1 MFDRTGT
8 APEDE
13 SASARRFS
21 GPLAFRTTER
31 QTNRPFHLAVDN
43 MPNAMLVVG
52 SSGEILASN
61 RAADGFFLPGSGQL
75 TGRQIDDLLPDLS
88 IALDGE
94 SWSRF
99 CDRPQTRT
107 LGGDRPLTAVRSDG
121 AVVPIEIRLKT
132 VVDAAIPHVFAS
144 LSDVSERVM
153 QEARQAAAAAGQLHV
168 QRVIADLAARLLT
181 ADDIALDETIVD
193 GLRQVAEALKL
204 DQAIL
209 WHKQRDQAIAPPYS
223 WSRLPQA
230 PSAVLETSSLLLIA
244 TKLARGATAC
254 FTRLEDVPGAGETL
268 RRQGMRSVAVIPVET
283 SRGDALARGAL
294 AFSTRAVD
302 QEWHPLAI
310 EQLRALSSI
319 LGQALARKAAPMSS
333 HALEESRPTRGHEPA
348 EPVQSRPR
356 GSMARLSRPI
366 VCEGPALRTALTQI
380 DQVAQTP
387 ATVLL
392 LGETGVGKDVFA
404 QAIHELSPRGH
415 RQMIRVS
422 CAAIPSA
429 LIESELFGRERGA
442 FTGALTRQIGRF
454 EAAHQSTLFLDE
466 IGDLPAEV
474 QVKLLR
480 VLQERVIERLGSVQP
495 IKVDVRIVAATNRNL
510 EQAVRDK
517 TFRED
522 LFYRLNVFPIVV
534 PPLRERVEDI
544 PALAWEFVDEF
555 SKTFG
560 KPIESISKE
569 SMRQF
574 EQYQR
579 PGNVREL
586 RNVIE
591 RAIILATGP
600 CLMVPLPES
609 GPVRPSP
616 SGQTLRNLEIDHIRA
631 TLESTNWRV
640 RGHGGAAE
648 RLGLKPTTLEGRM
661 AKLGLTRPKH
671 V

>member
-8 APEDE
+8 APEEE
-13 SASARRFS
+13 STSARRFS
-21 GPLAFRTTER
+21 APLAFRTTER
-31 QTNRPFHLAVDN
+31 PGNRPFHLAVDN
-43 MPNAMLVVG
+43 LPNAMLVIG
-52 SSGEILASN
+52 GSGEILASN
-61 RAADGFFLPGSGQL
+61 RAADGFFLHGSGQL
-75 TGRQIDDLLPDLS
+75 AGRQIDDLLPDVS

-121 AVVPIEIRLKT
+121 AVVPIEVRLKT
-132 VVDAAIPHVFAS
+132 VVDAAIPHIFAS
-144 LSDVSERVM
+144 LTDVTERVM
-153 QEARQAAAAAGQLHV
+153 QEARQKGAAAAQLHLHH
-168 QRVIADLAARLLT
+168 VIADLAARLVT
-181 ADDIALDETIVD
+181 VDAVALDETIVD
-193 GLRQVAEALKL
+193 GLEKVADALTL

-209 WHKQRDQAIAPPYS
+209 WQKPSDDAMPPAYS
-223 WSRLPQA
+223 WSRLPQS
-230 PSAVLETSSLLLIA
+230 PSAVLEMSSLLLVA
-244 TKLARGATAC
+244 TKLAPGGTAC

-283 SRGDALARGAL
+283 SGGDPLARGAL
-294 AFSTRAVD
+294 AFSSRAID
-302 QEWHPLAI
+302 QEWHPLVI
-310 EQLRALSSI
+310 EQLRVVSGI
-319 LGQALARKAAPMSS
+319 LGQALVRKASS
-333 HALEESRPTRGHEPA
+333 ARPLPALEEARRTREHEPA
-348 EPVQSRPR
+348 ETSQPRSRNA
-356 GSMARLSRPI
+356 ARLSRLI
-366 VCEGPALRTALTQI
+366 VCEGPALRPALTQI

-517 TFRED
+517 AFRED

-555 SKTFG
+555 SKAFG

-574 EQYQR
+574 QQYQW

-591 RAIILATGP
+591 RAMILATGP
-600 CLMVPLPES
+600 CLTQLPES
-609 GPVRPSP
+609 GPVHQSP
-616 SGQTLRNLEIDHIRA
+616 SGQTLRSLEIDHIRA

-661 AKLGLTRPKH
+661 AKLGLARPKRA
-671 V
+671 

>member
-21 GPLAFRTTER
+21 GPLAFRTAER
-31 QTNRPFHLAVDN
+31 QHNRPFHLAVDN
-43 MPNAMLVVG
+43 MPNAMLVVAG
-52 SSGEILASN
+52 SGEILASN
-61 RAADGFFLPGSGQL
+61 RAADGLFLHGSGQL

-121 AVVPIEIRLKT
+121 SVVPIEIRLKT
-132 VVDAAIPHVFAS
+132 IADAAIPHIFAS
-144 LSDVSERVM
+144 LTDVTDRVM
-153 QEARQAAAAAGQLHV
+153 HETRQDAVAAAQLQL
-168 QRVIADLAARLLT
+168 QRVIADLAARLVT
-181 ADDIALDETIVD
+181 VDDIALDETIVD

-204 DQAIL
+204 DHAIL
-209 WHKQRDQAIAPPYS
+209 WHKALDHATPPYS
-223 WSRLPQA
+223 WSRLPQSPGA
-230 PSAVLETSSLLLIA
+230 ALEMSSLLLIA
-244 TKLARGATAC
+244 TKLDAGGTAC
-254 FTRLEDVPGAGETL
+254 FTHLEDVPGAGEAL
-268 RRQGMRSVAVIPVET
+268 RRQGMRSLAVIPVEA
-283 SRGDALARGAL
+283 SGGDALARGAL
-294 AFSTRAVD
+294 AFSSRAVD

-310 EQLRALSSI
+310 EQLRVVSGI
-319 LGQALARKAAPMSS
+319 LGQALARKAAATSPQ
-333 HALEESRPTRGHEPA
+333 APEEGRRARGPEPA
-348 EPVQSRPR
+348 EPFQSRPR
-356 GSMARLSRPI
+356 GSMARMSRLI
-366 VCEGPALRTALTQI
+366 VCEGPALRPALTQI
-380 DQVAQTP
+380 EQVAQTP

-404 QAIHELSPRGH
+404 QAIHELSPRSQ

-495 IKVDVRIVAATNRNL
+495 IKVDVRIIAATNRNL

-555 SKTFG
+555 SKSFG

-574 EQYQR
+574 QQYQW

-591 RAIILATGP
+591 RAMILATGT
-600 CLMVPLPES
+600 CLTVQLPES
-609 GPVRPSP
+609 GPVPQSP
-616 SGQTLRNLEIDHIRA
+616 SGQTLRSLEIDHIRA
-631 TLESTNWRV
+631 ILESTNWRV

-661 AKLGLTRPKH
+661 AKLGLTRPKRA
-671 V
+671 

>member
-1 MFDRTGT
+1 M
-8 APEDE
+8 
-13 SASARRFS
+13 
-21 GPLAFRTTER
+21 
-31 QTNRPFHLAVDN
+31 
-43 MPNAMLVVG
+43 G
-52 SSGEILASN
+52 SSSI
-61 RAADGFFLPGSGQL
+61 GSGQL
-75 TGRQIDDLLPDLS
+75 TGRRIDDLLPDLS

-94 SWSRF
+94 PWSRF

-121 AVVPIEIRLKT
+121 SVVSIEIRLKT
-132 VVDAAIPHVFAS
+132 IVDAAPHVFAS
-144 LSDVSERVM
+144 LTDVTERVTH
-153 QEARQAAAAAGQLHV
+153 EARQAAAAAAQLHL
-168 QRVIADLAARLLT
+168 QHVIADLAARLVT
-181 ADDIALDETIVD
+181 ADDIALDEAIVD
-193 GLRQVAEALKL
+193 GLRQVAEALML

-209 WHKQRDQAIAPPYS
+209 WHQPLDHAIPPPYA
-223 WSRLPQA
+223 WSRLPQS
-230 PSAVLETSSLLLIA
+230 PSAALEMSSLLLIA
-244 TKLARGATAC
+244 TKLGPGGSAC

-268 RRQGMRSVAVIPVET
+268 RRQGMRSLAVIPVET
-283 SRGDALARGAL
+283 SGGDALARGAL

-302 QEWHPLAI
+302 QEWHPLVI
-310 EQLRALSSI
+310 EQLRVVSGI
-319 LGQALARKAAPMSS
+319 LGQALARKAAPASPD
-333 HALEESRPTRGHEPA
+333 APA
-348 EPVQSRPR
+348 QTFQSRPR
-356 GSMARLSRPI
+356 GAVARLSRLI
-366 VCEGPALRTALTQI
+366 VCEGPALRPALSQI

-404 QAIHELSPRGH
+404 QALHELSPRGH

-574 EQYQR
+574 QQYQW

-591 RAIILATGP
+591 RAMILATGP
-600 CLMVPLPES
+600 CLTVQLPES
-609 GPVRPSP
+609 GPVHQSP
-616 SGQTLRNLEIDHIRA
+616 SGQTLRSLEIDHIRA
-631 TLESTNWRV
+631 ILESTNWRV

-661 AKLGLTRPKH
+661 AKLGLTRPKR

>member
-1 MFDRTGT
+1 M
-8 APEDE
+8 
-13 SASARRFS
+13 AR
-21 GPLAFRTTER
+21 
-31 QTNRPFHLAVDN
+31 
-43 MPNAMLVVG
+43 M
-52 SSGEILASN
+52 
-61 RAADGFFLPGSGQL
+61 
-75 TGRQIDDLLPDLS
+75 
-88 IALDGE
+88 
-94 SWSRF
+94 
-99 CDRPQTRT
+99 
-107 LGGDRPLTAVRSDG
+107 
-121 AVVPIEIRLKT
+121 
-132 VVDAAIPHVFAS
+132 
-144 LSDVSERVM
+144 
-153 QEARQAAAAAGQLHV
+153 
-168 QRVIADLAARLLT
+168 
-181 ADDIALDETIVD
+181 
-193 GLRQVAEALKL
+193 
-204 DQAIL
+204 
-209 WHKQRDQAIAPPYS
+209 
-223 WSRLPQA
+223 SRL
-230 PSAVLETSSLLLIA
+230 
-244 TKLARGATAC
+244 
-254 FTRLEDVPGAGETL
+254 
-268 RRQGMRSVAVIPVET
+268 
-283 SRGDALARGAL
+283 
-294 AFSTRAVD
+294 
-302 QEWHPLAI
+302 
-310 EQLRALSSI
+310 
-319 LGQALARKAAPMSS
+319 
-333 HALEESRPTRGHEPA
+333 
-348 EPVQSRPR
+348 
-356 GSMARLSRPI
+356 I
-366 VCEGPALRTALTQI
+366 VCEGPALRPALTQI
-380 DQVAQTP
+380 EQVAQTP

-404 QAIHELSPRGH
+404 QAIHELSPRSQ

-517 TFRED
+517 AFRED

-555 SKTFG
+555 SKAFG

-574 EQYQR
+574 QQYQW

-591 RAIILATGP
+591 RAMILATGP
-600 CLMVPLPES
+600 CLTAQLPES
-609 GPVRPSP
+609 GPVHQSP
-616 SGQTLRNLEIDHIRA
+616 SGQTLRSLEIDHIRA
-631 TLESTNWRV
+631 TLETSNWRV

-661 AKLGLTRPKH
+661 AKLGLTRPRRA
-671 V
+671 

>member
-8 APEDE
+8 VPEDE
-13 SASARRFS
+13 SAPARRFS

-31 QTNRPFHLAVDN
+31 QTTRAFQLAVDN

-52 SSGEILASN
+52 GSGEILASN
-61 RAADGFFLPGSGQL
+61 RAADGLFLIGSGQL
-75 TGRQIDDLLPDLS
+75 AGRRIDDLLPDLP

-94 SWSRF
+94 SWSLL
-99 CDRPQTRT
+99 CDHPQTRA
-107 LGGDRPLTAVRSDG
+107 LGSERPLTGVRSDG
-121 AVVPIEIRLKT
+121 SVVSIEIRLKSI
-132 VVDAAIPHVFAS
+132 VDATPHVFAS
-144 LSDVSERVM
+144 LTDVTERVTH
-153 QEARQAAAAAGQLHV
+153 EARQAAASAAHLHL
-168 QRVIADLAARLLT
+168 QHVIADLAARLVT
-181 ADDIALDETIVD
+181 VDRIALDEAIVD
-193 GLRQVAEALKL
+193 GLRQVTEALTL
-204 DQAIL
+204 DHAIL
-209 WHKQRDQAIAPPYS
+209 WPQPLDHPIPPQYS
-223 WSRLPQA
+223 WSRVPQA
-230 PSAVLETSSLLLIA
+230 PNAALEMSSLLLIA
-244 TKLARGATAC
+244 TKLDPGGSAC

-268 RRQGMRSVAVIPVET
+268 RRQGMRSLAVVPVET
-283 SRGDALARGAL
+283 SGGDALARGAL
-294 AFSTRAVD
+294 AFSSKAID
-302 QEWHPLAI
+302 QDWHPLVI
-310 EQLRALSSI
+310 EQLRVVSGI
-319 LGQALARKAAPMSS
+319 LGQALARKAASTSPE
-333 HALEESRPTRGHEPA
+333 AVEESRRTREPAPA
-348 EPVQSRPR
+348 EPFQSRPR
-356 GSMARLSRPI
+356 GAAARISRLI
-366 VCEGPALRTALTQI
+366 VCEGPALRPALSQI

-404 QAIHELSPRGH
+404 QALHELSPRSH

-555 SKTFG
+555 SKAFG

-574 EQYQR
+574 QQYQW

-591 RAIILATGP
+591 RAMILATGP
-600 CLMVPLPES
+600 CLTVQLPES
-609 GPVRPSP
+609 GPVLQSP
-616 SGQTLRNLEIDHIRA
+616 SGQTLRSLEIDHIRG

-661 AKLGLTRPKH
+661 AKLGLTRPKR